1 MDNQQ
6 NKLMPVGQLFS
17 KSFEVYK
24 DKFRILTKI
33 SALNFLAFVAF
44 LPFVAI
50 FIVLSISNR
59 YNLTLF
65 LSGILF
71 LLIGILI
78 LIILGLWI
86 YASLFFAAKEGN
98 GQTKIKEIMPKS
110 WKKSGPL
117 FWILFL
123 SGLVNIGGFILLIIP
138 GIIFSVWF
146 SFSQYAFVVDDTRG
160 VAALKRSKE
169 LVRGYWWPVFGRTI
183 LIMIITFLISS
194 IRFFGSIINILFLT
208 PFIIVFFSSL
218 YEDLKRVKI

>member
-110 WKKSGPL
+110 WKIFIGTRKYRRIYPFDNSWYNI
-117 FWILFL
+117 FC
-123 SGLVNIGGFILLIIP
+123 LVFF
-138 GIIFSVWF
+138 FSVCIC
-146 SFSQYAFVVDDTRG
+146 G
-160 VAALKRSKE
+160 
-169 LVRGYWWPVFGRTI
+169 
-183 LIMIITFLISS
+183 
-194 IRFFGSIINILFLT
+194 
-208 PFIIVFFSSL
+208 
-218 YEDLKRVKI
+218 